1 MEQKQGISQLELLC
15 SEFELEE
22 KNKEHKKELKRQKK
36 KKSKQ
41 SKKNQDLALEFKVT
55 QPVFECLSDTIH
67 VIQMG

>member
-1 MEQKQGISQLELLC
+1 LEQKQGISQLELLC

-41 SKKNQDLALEFKVT
+41 SKKNR
-55 QPVFECLSDTIH
+55 I
-67 VIQMG
+67 